1 MFPPDLP
8 RVNNWPLYIYRIFG
22 KWLSFFLFGF
32 ISIILVILVIPP
44 MRIFI
49 HPHEKFITSI
59 RRFVSASMR
68 QFFNFMHLLK
78 VVDIDVED
86 RHLYR
91 QLSSKIIVANHPS
104 LLDSVLMI
112 SLIPNADTIAAGH
125 LRRSIIRGVVR
136 QLYIMNSD
144 DHNKIIDSCDE
155 TLKKGNCLLIFP
167 EGTRTVRS
175 KEMRI
180 KKGAARIALASG
192 CGIVPVHLG
201 GTDKFGLGKKDPWFG
216 YNPTERYVYKVS
228 MGKEINPEQYKNM
241 PHSAAVQAL
250 TKEILKALS

>member
-8 RVNNWPLYIYRIFG
+8 CVKNWPLYIYRIFA
-22 KWLSFFLFGF
+22 KWLSFFVFGL
-32 ISIILVILVIPP
+32 ISIILVILVVPP
-44 MRIFI
+44 MRLFI
-49 HPHEKFITSI
+49 HPHGKFIASI

-68 QFFNFMHLLK
+68 LFFNFMHLLK
-78 VVDIDVED
+78 IVDVDVDD
-86 RHLYR
+86 RDLYR

-104 LLDSVLMI
+104 LLDPVLII
-112 SLIPNADTIAAGH
+112 SLIPKADTIAAEH
-125 LRRSIIRGVVR
+125 LRRSIISGVVR
-136 QLYIMNSD
+136 QLYILNSD
-144 DHNKIIDSCDE
+144 DHNKIINSCDE
-155 TLKKGNCLLIFP
+155 TLKNGNCLLIFP

-180 KKGAARIALASG
+180 KKGAARIAIASG
-192 CGIVPVHLG
+192 CGIVPVHIG

-216 YNPTERYVYKVS
+216 FNPTERYVYKVR

-250 TKEILKALS
+250 TKEILRALS